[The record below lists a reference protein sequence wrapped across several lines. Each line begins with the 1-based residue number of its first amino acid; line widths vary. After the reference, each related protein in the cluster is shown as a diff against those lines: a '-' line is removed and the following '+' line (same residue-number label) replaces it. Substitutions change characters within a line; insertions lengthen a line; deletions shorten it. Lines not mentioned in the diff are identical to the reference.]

1 MLIDRRKHQ
10 LEHTGFLK
18 SLRKRQQYGWLRLVL
33 FFLILFNFFNVSCV
47 ENIVFKINAHCF
59 TARSAMSCM
68 CSNFL
73 DTRFTHTVHNSWSAP
88 WLHHLTHILKYI
100 AVIKRHWDLSLS
112 LWPWSVHEGRQTGR
126 RPWKR
131 WRTAC
136 DVFFGKQDKNR
147 KRNYTDVETYEI
159 VGKKKTLLKLSI
171 YKVKYVINMIN
182 NYILNCPR
190 LNEVDIQCCRH
201 S

>member
-59 TARSAMSCM
+59 TAGSAMSCM

-88 WLHHLTHILKYI
+88 WLHHLTLILKYI
-100 AVIKRHWDLSLS
+100 AVIKRHWDFKSNNHYRYGHDLSMRA
-112 LWPWSVHEGRQTGR
+112 GRQVVDPERGEGQLVMYFLVNKIKIEEKLYR
-126 RPWKR
+126 RWNL
-131 WRTAC
+131 W
-136 DVFFGKQDKNR
+136 
-147 KRNYTDVETYEI
+147 
-159 VGKKKTLLKLSI
+159 
-171 YKVKYVINMIN
+171 
-182 NYILNCPR
+182 NCR
-190 LNEVDIQCCRH
+190 
-201 S
+201 